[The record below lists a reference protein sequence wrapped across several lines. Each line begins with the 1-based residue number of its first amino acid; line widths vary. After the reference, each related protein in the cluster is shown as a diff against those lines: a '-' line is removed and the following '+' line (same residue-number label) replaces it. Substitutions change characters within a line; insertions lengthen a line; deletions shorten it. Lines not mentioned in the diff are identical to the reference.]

1 LENNIAN
8 MISPSDV
15 IVELTYYWC
24 KKGKDRQ
31 VGDEDRE
38 KRERKRPRQRKSK
51 GYEIG
56 MMPF

>member
-1 LENNIAN
+1 